1 MLSESLSNAFQRTD
15 LENNGIIYRWNLN
28 NVPDAVTQILFL
40 NDLILHEMSPE
51 GGGRVCKVRPDKRKR
66 AQGLVVVFSNP
77 SEGSR

>member
-40 NDLILHEMSPE
+40 NNLILHEMSS
-51 GGGRVCKVRPDKRKR
+51 GRVCKVRPDKRKR